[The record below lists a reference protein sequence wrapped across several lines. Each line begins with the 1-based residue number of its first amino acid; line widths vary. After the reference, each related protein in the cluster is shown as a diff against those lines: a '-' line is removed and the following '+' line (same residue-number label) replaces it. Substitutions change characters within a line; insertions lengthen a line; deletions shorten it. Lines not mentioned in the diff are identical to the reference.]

1 MLNLLGV
8 KFDRLRGINRTT
20 GIFSGS
26 CFLIAFY
33 ICCIICPVG
42 ICVYTLICEFRKYH
56 VCMGDYQETAS
67 PSKKTRSQFGCTH
80 VICDTLPSYLVFLVP
95 VLVMD
100 GNYPPVCLLRECH
113 VGQWLFKEYLN
124 IFLHFLL

>member
-67 PSKKTRSQFGCTH
+67 PSKRTRCQVGCTH
-80 VICDTLPSYLVFLVP
+80 VICDTLPSYLVYLVLP
-95 VLVMD
+95 LSSNTCID
-100 GNYPPVCLLRECH
+100 NSNLSGAILTPTICSGSIALLC
-113 VGQWLFKEYLN
+113 GLF
-124 IFLHFLL
+124 

>member
-8 KFDRLRGINRTT
+8 KIDRLRGINRTT

-33 ICCIICPVG
+33 ICCIICPDG
-42 ICVYTLICEFRKYH
+42 ICVYRLSCEFRKYH
-56 VCMGDYQETAS
+56 VCLGDYQETAS

-80 VICDTLPSYLVFLVP
+80 VIWDTLPSYLVYLVLP
-95 VLVMD
+95 LSSNTCID
-100 GNYPPVCLLRECH
+100 NSNLSGAILTPTICSGSIALLC
-113 VGQWLFKEYLN
+113 GLF
-124 IFLHFLL
+124 